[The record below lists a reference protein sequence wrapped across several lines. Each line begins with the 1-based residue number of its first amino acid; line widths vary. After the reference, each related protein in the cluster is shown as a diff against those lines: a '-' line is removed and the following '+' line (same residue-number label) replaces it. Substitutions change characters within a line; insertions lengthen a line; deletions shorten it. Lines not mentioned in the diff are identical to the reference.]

1 MSDERI
7 NDEAI
12 RQRLLGYRDATDRIE
27 LSTHV
32 RARLGREVPRRAR
45 LRRFVRDARAGF
57 VVAALVGGG
66 SRLWAHLDQEQLERG
81 LYLQVSAWVEAP

>member
-12 RQRLLGYRDATDRIE
+12 RRRLLGYRDATDRIE
-27 LSTHV
+27 PSTHFL
-32 RARLGREVPRRAR
+32 ARLGREVPRRAR
-45 LRRFVRDARAGF
+45 LRRFVRDARAGL
-57 VVAALVGGG
+57 VVAALAGGG
-66 SRLWAHLDQEQLERG
+66 SRLWAHLGQEQLERD